1 MVRSNT
7 EIGVS
12 SHVLFDAGH
21 TRVVLNV
28 LLVDVAAAAAAA
40 TAVDAVITTTGG
52 GTAEAQVAAADETD
66 RVVID
71 ITLFVFACAGLLL
84 CVKNS

>member
-21 TRVVLNV
+21 TRVVLTV
-28 LLVDVAAAAAAA
+28 LLVDVAAAAAAAA

-52 GTAEAQVAAADETD
+52 GTAEAQVAADDETD

-71 ITLFVFACAGLLL
+71 ITLFVFACAGF
-84 CVKNS
+84 CV